1 VRTSKIFFISLALTF
16 LFIQS
21 GNAFDWK
28 EYNPQGSYCSI
39 QMPKNPQLCVKKG
52 VPTDSGP
59 IDMYQV
65 LADYG
70 DYAFLLT
77 FSDYPDALLK
87 KKTSSQILDD
97 VVSGSVGDGEL
108 VNKSEISMG
117 TYPGRE
123 YTCKKSG
130 LELKGTIYL
139 VNGRLYQMIVAYPPN
154 QTASLAKDRDAFLK
168 SFKLQPPGGVT
179 PKPNDALYDCASQ

>member
-1 VRTSKIFFISLALTF
+1 VKTTKILFISLVFTILY
-16 LFIQS
+16 IQS

-28 EYNPQGSYCSI
+28 EYAPQGSYCSV
-39 QMPKNPQLCVKKG
+39 QMPKKPQLCVKKG

-77 FSDYPDALLK
+77 FNDYPDALLK
-87 KKTSSQILDD
+87 KKTSNQILDD

-108 VNKSEISMG
+108 INKGAISIG
-117 TYPGRE
+117 TYPGRT

-130 LELKGTIYL
+130 LELKASIYL
-139 VNGRLYQMIVAYPPN
+139 VDGRLYQMIVAYPPN
-154 QTASLAKDRDAFLK
+154 QGGSLAQDRDTFLK
-168 SFKLQPPGGVT
+168 SFKLEPPGGVT
-179 PKPNDALYDCASQ
+179 AKPNDALYDCASQ